1 MADQSASLTVVIPS
15 RAQDTQF
22 QFLER
27 ATQSI
32 RKQTVIANFDVR
44 ILVALDRDVQLP
56 ASFCSQIG
64 IEPIASDGTGQA
76 RALNGA
82 MRSLGDTDY
91 VAFLE
96 DDDQWAPQ
104 YLDFAARSMQ
114 HGDFV
119 SSTQAEFDERGVF
132 LRVNDFPTPSGW
144 FMRQE
149 VLGKVGVFDESYRFH
164 LDNEWLGRLREAGV
178 RRVHLVE
185 ATAPVEMVHAHQVRP
200 WLAQVLTA
208 ARGLCILARHP
219 NPFPLVNRLIHSGS
233 GMARISTDPA
243 LLELSQAEHARLVHR
258 YGSVPL

>member
-1 MADQSASLTVVIPS
+1 MVDPKASLTVVIPS
-15 RAQDTQF
+15 RAQESQL

-27 ATQSI
+27 ATQSV
-32 RKQTVIANFDVR
+32 RQQTVAANFDIRV
-44 ILVALDRDVQLP
+44 LVAVDRGEQLP
-56 ASFCSQIG
+56 VQFCSQIG
-64 IEPIASDGTGQA
+64 VECIASDGAGQA
-76 RALNGA
+76 SALNA
-82 MRSLGDTDY
+82 AIRHLDDTGY

-96 DDDQWAPQ
+96 DDDQWALQ

-119 SSTQAEFDERGVF
+119 SSTQAEFDERGTF

-149 VLGKVGVFDESYRFH
+149 VLGKVGVFDESYSFH

-185 ATAPVEMVHAHQVRP
+185 ATAPVEMEYAHQVRP

-208 ARGLCILARHP
+208 GKGLCILARHP
-219 NPFPLVNRLIHSGS
+219 NPFPLVNRLIHSRS
-233 GMARISTDPA
+233 GMARIATDPV
-243 LLELSQAEHARLVHR
+243 LRELSQAEYASLVRR